1 MDVHD
6 VKLTISA
13 VAAAQYPE
21 DGRPEIAFLGRS
33 NVGKSSL
40 INKLIKRKAM
50 ARTSSVPGKTQTLN
64 FYDLDSRLYVS
75 IFKVLSAQDFSGRH
89 ENRQNA

>member
-50 ARTSSVPGKTQTLN
+50 ARTSSVPGKPR
-64 FYDLDSRLYVS
+64 RL
-75 IFKVLSAQDFSGRH
+75 IFTILIVACFLSTFPVMGMPRSANQPGQSLQR
-89 ENRQNA
+89 

>member
-21 DGRPEIAFLGRS
+21 DGHPEIAFLGRS

-40 INKLIKRKAM
+40 INKLISMILIVDSFLLMYPDMDMLRSAKPHER
-50 ARTSSVPGKTQTLN
+50 SSPP
-64 FYDLDSRLYVS
+64 
-75 IFKVLSAQDFSGRH
+75 
-89 ENRQNA
+89 

>member
-21 DGRPEIAFLGRS
+21 DGHPEIAFWAA
-33 NVGKSSL
+33 V
-40 INKLIKRKAM
+40 M
-50 ARTSSVPGKTQTLN
+50 
-64 FYDLDSRLYVS
+64 
-75 IFKVLSAQDFSGRH
+75 SASH
-89 ENRQNA
+89 H